1 MGTYNLA
8 ATRSAEVRYYEPS
21 SNFSADALFKYVNGG
36 QYLLV
41 GFPEFPAELYYKT
54 VTALD
59 YYAYFNS
66 RTGGL
71 YLHLTASALQGQWAE
86 DEVTWYTK
94 PPLGTRKTSYIQDAN
109 VSGYK
114 LAYSTN
120 QFSKTVFDYGINIE
134 ITTLGDISTTRAA
147 AEYRPYCKI
156 AYSDTTVTG
165 VIQSPSPSAG
175 YVPKTKD
182 NTFLWSIGKSGECYG
197 DITQASA
204 TFKWR
209 VAAGQ
214 TEHTIDCGTT
224 MGCTV
229 PANTFATNTV
239 QWQVVITTN
248 TGETLTS
255 DWYTLSTQE
264 TTSTASILEPKT
276 AVLDGSIVNRFR
288 WQHIIST
295 GTTQTAAD
303 LQTSAD
309 NATWATLGYVSGA
322 ELYYDVPANTFA
334 AGQRYW
340 RVRTYNTDNVA
351 GAWSDAASFTVV
363 AAPSAPTVSAT
374 QTPRPL
380 ITWQATGQQG
390 YQITVGSHD
399 SGLVF
404 GVDNSY
410 KLPVY
415 LPDGTY
421 TVRVRIQ
428 NEYGLWSEW
437 GSCPLTVA
445 NTPGSSIAL
454 TATNDDGDAVLT
466 WTGGT
471 ASEYWI
477 YRNGVPVATETGAT
491 YVDRYALGEMAYM
504 VRAVSDADDNYT
516 NSNIA
521 AVELTASYPKMR
533 AVGEDGEWI
542 SLELSG
548 TQTRT
553 HTITRSAGV
562 SYLHFAGATYPSVE
576 ISEFEDASYKLE
588 VAFATRA
595 EALQFEALIG
605 LPVCIKNTEGDVIIG
620 MMSQYVRSQS
630 RESYRYA
637 MELTRIEIE
646 V

>member
-1 MGTYNLA
+1 MGTYNLT

-21 SNFSADALFKYVNGG
+21 SNFSTDSLFKYVDGG

-41 GFPEFPAELYYKT
+41 GFPAFPAELYYKT

-71 YLHLTASALQGQWAE
+71 YLHLTASALQGQWVENA
-86 DEVTWYTK
+86 VTWYTK
-94 PPLGTRKTSYIQDAN
+94 PLLGTRKTSYIQDAN

-114 LAYSTN
+114 LAYATN
-120 QFSKTVFDYGINIE
+120 QFSKTVFDYGINLE

-156 AYSDTTVTG
+156 TYSDTTVTG
-165 VIQSPSPSAG
+165 VIQSPSPSTG

-197 DITQASA
+197 DITQTSA
-204 TFKWR
+204 TFRWR
-209 VAAGQ
+209 AAAGQ
-214 TEHTIDCGTT
+214 TENEISCGTT
-224 MGCTV
+224 MSCTV
-229 PANTFATNTV
+229 PANTFATDSV
-239 QWQVVITTN
+239 QWQVIITTN

-264 TTSTASILEPKT
+264 TTSTATIVEPKS
-276 AVLDGSIVNRFR
+276 AVLDGSIINRFR

-303 LQTSAD
+303 LQSSAD
-309 NATWATLGYVSGA
+309 KTTWTTLGPVSGA
-322 ELYYDVPANTFA
+322 NTYYDVPANTFA

-351 GAWSDAASFTVV
+351 GTWSDAASFIVV
-363 AAPSAPTVSAT
+363 AAPAAPTVSAV

-380 ITWQATGQQG
+380 IAWQSTGQQG
-390 YQITVGSHD
+390 YQIAVGDYD

-404 GVDNSY
+404 GVDNSH

-415 LPDGTY
+415 LPDGAY

-428 NEYGLWSEW
+428 NEYSLWSEW

-445 NTPGSSIAL
+445 NTPGDAITL
-454 TATNDDGDAVLT
+454 TATNDDGDAVLS

-477 YRNGVPVATETGAT
+477 YRDNALIATASSTT
-491 YVDRYALGEMAYM
+491 YVDCYALGETAYK
-504 VRAVSDADDNYT
+504 VRAISDADDNYT
-516 NSNIA
+516 DSSIA
-521 AVELTASYPKMR
+521 TVELAVSYPKLR
-533 AVGEDGEWI
+533 AIGEDGEWI

-553 HTITRSAGV
+553 HTIARSAGV
-562 SYLHFAGATYPSVE
+562 SYMHFAGATYPSAE

-588 VAFATRA
+588 VAFATRV
-595 EALQFEALIG
+595 EALRFEALIG

-620 MMSQYVRSQS
+620 MMSQFVRSQS